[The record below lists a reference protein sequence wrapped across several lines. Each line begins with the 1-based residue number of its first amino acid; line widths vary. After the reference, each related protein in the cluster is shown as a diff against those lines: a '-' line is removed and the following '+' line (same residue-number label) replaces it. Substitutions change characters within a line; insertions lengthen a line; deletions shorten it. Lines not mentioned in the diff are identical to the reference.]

1 MVKRWLQVG
10 VLVLVIAAAVV
21 VLVAPS
27 YSSVTSSSSGGEIV
41 TTKTA
46 LEVNGPWLVL
56 LLLVPIAIAALP
68 LFARGRAWVVLSI
81 VSASLLWV
89 FVILGSFTIGV
100 LFAPA
105 ALLALVA
112 ACLPVR
118 ARDTVS
124 V

>member
-1 MVKRWLQVG
+1 MVKRWLQIG
-10 VLVLVIAAAVV
+10 ALVLVIVAAVI

-27 YSSVTSSSSGGEIV
+27 YSSVTSSSDRGEIV
-41 TTKTA
+41 STKTA
-46 LEVNGPWLVL
+46 LEVNGPWLL
-56 LLLVPIAIAALP
+56 LLLLAPIAIAATP

-118 ARDTVS
+118 ARDTAV

>member
-1 MVKRWLQVG
+1 MTKRWLQIG
-10 VLVLVIAAAVV
+10 ALVLVVAAAVI

-27 YSSVTSSSSGGEIV
+27 YSSVTSSSNGGEVV
-41 TTKTA
+41 TTQTA
-46 LEVNGPWLVL
+46 LEVNGPWLL
-56 LLLVPIAIAALP
+56 LPLMVVIAVAALP

-89 FVILGSFTIGV
+89 FVILGMFTNGV

-105 ALLALVA
+105 ALLALIA

-118 ARDTVS
+118 ARHAAVA
-124 V
+124 

>member
-1 MVKRWLQVG
+1 MVKRSLQVG
-10 VLVLVIAAAVV
+10 ALVLVIAAAVI

-27 YSSVTSSSSGGEIV
+27 YSSVTSSSNGGEVI

-46 LEVNGPWLVL
+46 LEVNGPWLLL

-112 ACLPVR
+112 ACLPVP
-118 ARDTVS
+118 ARVAAG